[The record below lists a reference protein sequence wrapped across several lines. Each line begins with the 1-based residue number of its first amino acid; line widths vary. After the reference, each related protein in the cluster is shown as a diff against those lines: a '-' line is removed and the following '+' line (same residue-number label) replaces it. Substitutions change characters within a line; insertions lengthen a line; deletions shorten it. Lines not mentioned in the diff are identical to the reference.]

1 MTIFRLAP
9 LLLLCAAAM
18 PAAAQQNTQL
28 AKANAQITALQK
40 QVKALTEER
49 DALQIKVDEM
59 PNASRQEHAE
69 LFRQLDEAKAQ
80 KEQAEARLEQVEAS
94 LRENQS
100 GGESILKELQ
110 QVRGEL
116 RNSNNKVEA
125 LEKELDDAKSRL
137 DDAATV
143 KDGAFVHLGPDVVPA
158 KCLNLQ
164 RMTPSVRKVSGAVV
178 VNCLINEMG
187 DPIDIHLIQGL
198 PGDSEWVR
206 KANEACLEA
215 AKRLVFH
222 PATNKDGVR
231 LKVWQGVA
239 FFLK

>member
-1 MTIFRLAP
+1 MFRLAP
-9 LLLLCAAAM
+9 LMLFAAVAI
-18 PAAAQQNTQL
+18 PAVAQQN
-28 AKANAQITALQK
+28 KVNAQVAALQK

-49 DALQIKVDEM
+49 DALQLKVDEM
-59 PNASRQEHAE
+59 PFALRQVQAE
-69 LFRQLDEAKAQ
+69 LYRQLDEVVAQ
-80 KEQAEARLEQVEAS
+80 KEQAEAMLEQAEAT

-100 GGESILKELQ
+100 GGESILRELQ

-116 RNSNNKVEA
+116 RNSNNRVEA
-125 LEKELDDAKSRL
+125 LGKEVAEMQGRL
-137 DDAATV
+137 DDVASPKEGTL
-143 KDGAFVHLGPDVVPA
+143 VHLGSEIIPA

-164 RMTPSVRKVSGAVV
+164 RMTPSVRKVSGVVV

-187 DPIDIHLIQGL
+187 DPMDIHLIQGL
-198 PGDSEWVR
+198 SGDSEWVE
-206 KANEACLEA
+206 KAHEACMEA

-222 PATNKDGVR
+222 PATNKNGVR